1 MQFISHD
8 CCMLYIFSYAYMVI
22 LGLDY
27 LHEKGHI
34 HRDIK
39 CNNILLDSSGN
50 VRLADFGVGMYKDS
64 AHVISIHP
72 DYDMSAYGRTHVY
85 IFYA

>member
-1 MQFISHD
+1 
-8 CCMLYIFSYAYMVI
+8 MVI

-50 VRLADFGVGMYKDS
+50 VRLADFGVGMYKGS
-64 AHVISIHP
+64 AYIA
-72 DYDMSAYGRTHVY
+72 YNMSAYVLMFSFSMHSRLDHLEGTEE
-85 IFYA
+85 